1 VSYAECC
8 KQGRQS
14 VSFEAPFGMGP
25 EQWVLRDC
33 MCSALPVKFC
43 PFCGHDLTAP
53 ATLEEALQKL
63 LENPFPLRLVFD
75 VDGVCANDQ
84 RLKPYVDREVYPW
97 VPLMMRVLKK
107 AGHTVIF
114 STARYM
120 AKCEG
125 DQEKAAKA
133 GEDELRFWLD
143 CKGIHWDE
151 IYLGKPSGDIYPD
164 DRGCRVESNGVLLIG
179 SPTSS
184 PPSWPPRTR
193 SGGAL
198 RGE

>member
-164 DRGCRVESNGVLLIG
+164 DRGCRVESNRGTIDWLTNFVPAVLA
-179 SPTSS
+179 TQDKK
-184 PPSWPPRTR
+184 RR
-193 SGGAL
+193 AL